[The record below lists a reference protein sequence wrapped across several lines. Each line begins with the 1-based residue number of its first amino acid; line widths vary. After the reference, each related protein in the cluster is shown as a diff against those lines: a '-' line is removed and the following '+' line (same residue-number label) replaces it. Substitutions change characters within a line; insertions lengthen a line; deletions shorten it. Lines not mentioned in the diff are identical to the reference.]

1 MLRYKVADVY
11 TKHPT
16 LETERLI
23 LRQLTRDDAESLY
36 AIASV
41 PEVSRYLMWDRHT
54 SLKYTKHYLKDILR
68 MYESLEYFEWGV
80 VTKSDVRLIGTCGY
94 TKFDYPINRGEIG
107 YSFAPDVWGKGYATE
122 AARATIAFGFNELH
136 LASVCACFAL
146 ENAASIHV
154 LQKCGMQ
161 YTGEEQPM
169 KIKGEWLRVGG
180 ASLSQN
186 DYLQKAEEQGNANQA
201 YRLMTRV

>member
-107 YSFAPDVWGKGYATE
+107 YSFAPDVWGKAMQPRRHGQRLPSDLMSCIWRRS
-122 AARATIAFGFNELH
+122 ARVSRLKMPPAFMFCKS
-136 LASVCACFAL
+136 AVCNIP
-146 ENAASIHV
+146 EKSN
-154 LQKCGMQ
+154 
-161 YTGEEQPM
+161 P
-169 KIKGEWLRVGG
+169 
-180 ASLSQN
+180 
-186 DYLQKAEEQGNANQA
+186 
-201 YRLMTRV
+201 

>member
-36 AIASV
+36 AIASI

-107 YSFAPDVWGKGYATE
+107 YSFAPDV
-122 AARATIAFGFNELH
+122 
-136 LASVCACFAL
+136 
-146 ENAASIHV
+146 
-154 LQKCGMQ
+154 
-161 YTGEEQPM
+161 
-169 KIKGEWLRVGG
+169 
-180 ASLSQN
+180 
-186 DYLQKAEEQGNANQA
+186 
-201 YRLMTRV
+201 